1 VQLPQ
6 LGPAKPKEKRG
17 KECAVRRSDPWP
29 VGLPLQDRQLVA
41 QRQYLH
47 VLVHVA
53 HRQQPY
59 EGEHA

>member
-1 VQLPQ
+1 M
-6 LGPAKPKEKRG
+6 ERG
-17 KECAVRRSDPWP
+17 KECAVRRSNPWP
-29 VGLPLQDRQLVA
+29 VDSPLQNGQLVA